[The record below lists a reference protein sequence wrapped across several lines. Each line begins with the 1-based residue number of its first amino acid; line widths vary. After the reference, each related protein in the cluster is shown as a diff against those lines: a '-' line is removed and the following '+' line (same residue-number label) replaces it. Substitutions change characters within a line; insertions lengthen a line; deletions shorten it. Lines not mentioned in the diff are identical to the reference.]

1 MENTGGRNF
10 ATAHLCSRELSSL
23 VCVIAAYVCVVID
36 KSPHCSA
43 AQLVPVGVMHIYE
56 ETQADNDNSGN
67 FPGSEKER
75 EIVVCG
81 VCDLICV

>member
-1 MENTGGRNF
+1 M
-10 ATAHLCSRELSSL
+10 
-23 VCVIAAYVCVVID
+23 Y
-36 KSPHCSA
+36 
-43 AQLVPVGVMHIYE
+43 IYE

-75 EIVVCG
+75 EIVVWG

>member
-1 MENTGGRNF
+1 M
-10 ATAHLCSRELSSL
+10 
-23 VCVIAAYVCVVID
+23 AANVCVVID

-43 AQLVPVGVMHIYE
+43 AQVVPVGVMHIYE

-67 FPGSEKER
+67 FPGSEKR
-75 EIVVCG
+75 EIVDCG